1 MFSKQIHMD
10 SEAYDSLNN
19 PNVYLNALGFFLR
32 EWFYGLSLIA
42 LWETWS
48 FFYQE
53 SSMVKS
59 LSVLTNKTNIK
70 TE

>member
-1 MFSKQIHMD
+1 MD

-42 LWETWS
+42 L
-48 FFYQE
+48 
-53 SSMVKS
+53 
-59 LSVLTNKTNIK
+59 
-70 TE
+70 